1 VGNGWCGVAWVGLH
15 LAAFIIMAARASWGH
30 IVAELERPGAKALL
44 GVAAAVG
51 SGVVGYGA
59 LHKDIAVLNYAVGV
73 GSAGP
78 SRLEQVQGDV
88 AGVKADV
95 AAVKTDLAAV
105 KADVAAFKADVKAD
119 FATVKADAAA
129 VKADVAAVKTDVAK
143 LGEKLGAVE
152 RAVLDLHGIH
162 SATVSPVTIVAAGSV
177 LVAGALWMV
186 TGRNSA

>member
-1 VGNGWCGVAWVGLH
+1 
-15 LAAFIIMAARASWGH
+15 MAARASWGH

-105 KADVAAFKADVKAD
+105 KYDVAAVKADVAAFKADVKAD
-119 FATVKADAAA
+119 FAAVKADVKADFAA
-129 VKADVAAVKTDVAK
+129 VKADVKADVAK